1 MSNKKANRGMFGG
14 GYYIALV
21 LCAAAIAV
29 AGLVYYRSN
38 TRQEPVVGENEL
50 QATLPVAILEEDFTV
65 GVTLPERTEPQQTE
79 AATQPQKRIL
89 KTGAPLAGET
99 IADYAMDCLSYN
111 QTTRDWRVHNGVDIA
126 AEAGTQVVAAAEGQ
140 VYTVYE
146 DETMGHTVVIRH
158 EEGYVTTYSSLEAD
172 IPVKAGDT
180 VKLGQAIGTVGD
192 TALIE
197 TAMGPHLHFG
207 VLHNDEAMD
216 PDEFLNMG

>member
-29 AGLVYYRSN
+29 AGLVYYRSSD
-38 TRQEPVVGENEL
+38 RQEAAVTENEL

-79 AATQPQKRIL
+79 AATQPRKQIL
-89 KTGAPLAGET
+89 KTCAPLAGET
-99 IADYAMDCLSYN
+99 VADYAMDCLSYN

-126 AEAGTQVVAAAEGQ
+126 AEAGTQVVAAADGQ

-146 DETMGHTVVIRH
+146 DEVMGHTVVIRH

-172 IPVKAGDT
+172 IPVKAGDP
-180 VKLGQAIGTVGD
+180 VKLGQAIGAVGD

-197 TAMGPHLHFG
+197 TSMGPHLHFG
-207 VLHNDEAMD
+207 VLRNDEAMD
-216 PDEFLNMG
+216 PEEFLNMG

>member
-38 TRQEPVVGENEL
+38 TRQEPVVGEHEL

-126 AEAGTQVVAAAEGQ
+126 AEAGTQVAAAAEGQ

-146 DETMGHTVVIRH
+146 DEIMGHTVVIRH

-180 VKLGQAIGTVGD
+180 VTLGQTIGTVGD

>member
-29 AGLVYYRSN
+29 AGLVYYRSSAQ
-38 TRQEPVVGENEL
+38 QEPVVVENEL

-65 GVTLPERTEPQQTE
+65 GVTLPEKTQPQQTE
-79 AATQPQKRIL
+79 AATQPQKRVL

-126 AEAGTQVVAAAEGQ
+126 AEAGAQVVAAAEGQ

-146 DETMGHTVVIRH
+146 DEVMGHTVVIRH

-172 IPVKAGDT
+172 IPVKAGDRVT
-180 VKLGQAIGTVGD
+180 LGQVIGTVGD
-192 TALIE
+192 TAMIE

-207 VLHNDEAMD
+207 VLYNDEAMD